1 MDNLCAM
8 RRPCTLA
15 ASAADCIDSF
25 THSSSLSSFNARTL
39 NRCIL
44 RRLSAASISSVS
56 TISLRARVS
65 PSRSHDRPP
74 SLLHSVFSLEDTF
87 AFHRLWQNVRRNLRG
102 NKERQP
108 VRCIFA
114 AMPRRTCAF
123 APALSRFAAI
133 NPQQL
138 HLCRT
143 SASGTTATCTSARI
157 TAACSCSSDS
167 KRRFEPPLLCLLR
180 L

>member
-1 MDNLCAM
+1 MTCVCV
-8 RRPCTLA
+8 PA
-15 ASAADCIDSF
+15 AQHPQRC
-25 THSSSLSSFNARTL
+25 LSCRSHRLLHPFIFIEL
-39 NRCIL
+39 IL
-44 RRLSAASISSVS
+44 RTNASCRFILHRLSATSISSLS

-123 APALSRFAAI
+123 APALTRFAAL

-143 SASGTTATCTSARI
+143 SASGTTALNRQRPRHLMGSSAI
-157 TAACSCSSDS
+157 HSPTA
-167 KRRFEPPLLCLLR
+167 R
-180 L
+180 LTF